1 MADPIDTLGDD
12 WLEEV
17 EESPAQETE
26 VVETEVATEPEPSE
40 GPAVEETPEEVEA
53 KREKFN
59 PVLYRE
65 AKDERAARQAVER
78 ERDEL
83 RRQLESQPKPAAQRA
98 PDPYEDPV
106 GYNDFVQAQ
115 VKQTEWN
122 MRAEM
127 SGRFAEQKYG
137 KEKVDAAV
145 EWAREQGVKDPYL
158 GPRVQ
163 SQASP
168 VEFVVEEYERSLV
181 LQTLSGKGLDAY
193 VEEQIA
199 ARAAQGGIVSQ
210 PAGQPVIQ
218 KPASPPRSLAS
229 APNAGGN
236 KAPANADWGEVKFA
250 LDS

>member
-12 WLEEV
+12 WLEEL
-17 EESPAQETE
+17 PAEETE
-26 VVETEVATEPEPSE
+26 PVQDEVVDTPEQEPEQE
-40 GPAVEETPEEVEA
+40 PAPVEETPEEAEA

-65 AKDERAARQAVER
+65 AKEERAKRQEAEKRLAEVER
-78 ERDEL
+78 
-83 RRQLESQPKPAAQRA
+83 QLASQPKPQAAKA

-106 GYNDFVQAQ
+106 GYNEFVQSQ
-115 VKQTEWN
+115 VQQTEWN

-145 EWAREQGVKDPYL
+145 EWAREQGLKDPYL

-163 SQASP
+163 AQASP
-168 VEFVVEEYERSLV
+168 VEFVVEEYERSRT
-181 LQTLSGKGLDAY
+181 LQTLSGKSLEDYAKEY
-193 VEEQIA
+193 A
-199 ARAAQGGIVSQ
+199 ASQGWIVSQ
-210 PAGQPVIQ
+210 QAGQPVIQ
-218 KPASPPRSLAS
+218 KPTTPTPPRSLAS

-236 KAPANADWGEVKFA
+236 KVPANADWGEVKFA

>member
-12 WLEEV
+12 WLEESPG
-17 EESPAQETE
+17 ENTES
-26 VVETEVATEPEPSE
+26 VVDDVIDTPEQEPEQE
-40 GPAVEETPEEVEA
+40 PAPVEETPEEVEA

-65 AKDERAARQAVER
+65 AKEERAKRQEAERRLADVER
-78 ERDEL
+78 
-83 RRQLESQPKPAAQRA
+83 QLAAQPKTQPKA

-106 GYNDFVQAQ
+106 GYNEFVQAQ
-115 VKQTEWN
+115 VQQTEWN

-163 SQASP
+163 AQASP